1 MVAGFYQ
8 PLKKINI
15 ENLMTSPI
23 NIPEEDQKAC
33 IRRSVF
39 IPTALHKDTYGT
51 IWIGTV
57 SNGLMRYHPE
67 TNRMIPVPGTSC
79 LDISGIEEDLQGNLW
94 ISTQYGLSKYDRTT
108 ERFTNYYAADGI
120 GGNQFYDRS
129 SCCLPDG
136 TLVFGGTHGLTFFNP
151 IDVPIKRNIPLL
163 FLSLIHI

>member
-1 MVAGFYQ
+1 MKLFEGFTFVPGLVMIDNSQLMVAGFYQ

-67 TNRMIPVPGTSC
+67 TNRMTVSYTHLDVYKRQGQSTDHFVDIVGTQS
-79 LDISGIEEDLQGNLW
+79 D
-94 ISTQYGLSKYDRTT
+94 
-108 ERFTNYYAADGI
+108 
-120 GGNQFYDRS
+120 
-129 SCCLPDG
+129 
-136 TLVFGGTHGLTFFNP
+136 
-151 IDVPIKRNIPLL
+151 
-163 FLSLIHI
+163 